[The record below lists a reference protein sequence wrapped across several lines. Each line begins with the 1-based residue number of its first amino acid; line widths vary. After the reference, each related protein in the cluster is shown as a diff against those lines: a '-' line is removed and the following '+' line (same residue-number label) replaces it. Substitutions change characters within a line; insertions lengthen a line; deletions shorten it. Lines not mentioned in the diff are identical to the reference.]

1 MKEYSVSIIT
11 VNLNNKAG
19 LLKTIRSIQN
29 QTFNE
34 IDYIV
39 IDGGSTDGSK
49 ELIEQTQFISKWVC
63 EEDEGI
69 YDAMN
74 KGIGL
79 ATGEYLLFLNSGDCL
94 HDNATLEKIVPLLNQ
109 FDIIY
114 GDLFFADKLNPYIY
128 HYPSELSFSF
138 LFNASLAHPATFI
151 KRDLFGRFGQY
162 DTRFQ
167 IVADWAFFINVIV
180 KKNASTKHIKQIISD
195 FDTNGISS
203 RAENQLK
210 IANERKAVL
219 EIEFP
224 LFYQDYLTH
233 ANTLNTLEKIRSSS
247 VFRFLKKIG
256 IKRFQ

>member
-74 KGIGL
+74 KGIEL

-94 HDNATLEKIVPLLNQ
+94 HENATLEKVVPLLNQ

-128 HYPSELSFSF
+128 NYPSELSFSF

-151 KRDLFGRFGQY
+151 KRDLFGRFGKY

-180 KKNASTKHIKQIISD
+180 QKNASTKHIKQIISD

-210 IANERKAVL
+210 IANERNAVL